1 MADTEKVEFEFPEPE
16 ETKEDLEIEIEGV
29 AGRENVLETKAK
41 PDAEPEP
48 RTEPEPEV
56 ETESKAEIEI
66 VDDTPPEDRN
76 RVPSDPP
83 EDLTEEELNS
93 YSSEKVKNRIKHF
106 SKGYHDERRAK
117 ESALR
122 ERTEM
127 ENWAR
132 KLQEENSNL
141 KGTVDKSQASLL
153 EQAKKT
159 VTAEVESAKR
169 QYKDAYEAGDP
180 DAVVAAQEAL
190 TTAKIRMEKVKA
202 VKPQTLQTKET
213 EVQVPQSN
221 KPPLDARTEAWRK
234 ENTWFGGTSGEDTE
248 MTAFALGVHQSLEKE
263 GVTAQSNP
271 DAYYERINSRMRNVF
286 PNKFGGTEE
295 KQLAEPKPKK
305 RANNVVAPATRS
317 VAPNKIVLS
326 ETQQR
331 VAKRLGVPLEL
342 YAQKV
347 AEEMRKQNG

>member
-1 MADTEKVEFEFPEPE
+1 MANQEQVEFEFPEPE
-16 ETKEDLEIEIEGV
+16 ETKEDLEIEVEGV
-29 AGRENVLETKAK
+29 AGRENVLETKVS
-41 PDAEPEP
+41 PESESVP
-48 RTEPEPEV
+48 PPQPESEATTEPE
-56 ETESKAEIEI
+56 AEIEI

-83 EDLTEEELNS
+83 EELTEDELNS

-117 ESALR
+117 EEALR
-122 ERTEM
+122 ERTEL
-127 ENWAR
+127 ENWAK
-132 KLQEENSNL
+132 KLQEENHQL
-141 KGTVDKSQASLL
+141 KGTVDKSQATLL

-159 VTAEVESAKR
+159 VTAEVEHAKR

-180 DAVVAAQEAL
+180 DQVVAAQDAL
-190 TTAKIRMEKVKA
+190 TTAKIRMEKVNA
-202 VKPQTLQTKET
+202 VRAAPLQNSET
-213 EVQVPQSN
+213 AVQVPQSN
-221 KPPLDARTEAWRK
+221 KPSLDSRTEGWRK
-234 ENTWFGGTSGEDTE
+234 NNVWFGGTSGEDTE
-248 MTAFALGVHQSLEKE
+248 MTAFALGVHQKLEKE
-263 GVTAQSNP
+263 GITAQSNP
-271 DAYYERINSRMRNVF
+271 DAYYERIDSRMRQVF

-295 KQLAEPKPKK
+295 KQLAEPKPK
-305 RANNVVAPATRS
+305 RTTNVVAPATRS
-317 VAPNKIVLS
+317 VAPKKIILS

>member
-1 MADTEKVEFEFPEPE
+1 MAEPEQVEFEFPEPE
-16 ETKEDLEIEIEGV
+16 ETKEDLEIEVEGV
-29 AGRENVLETKAK
+29 AGRENVLETKVS
-41 PDAEPEP
+41 PDTDSQP
-48 RTEPEPEV
+48 RTQPEV
-56 ETESKAEIEI
+56 EVAVDSKAEIEI

-83 EDLTEEELNS
+83 EELTEEELNS

-117 ESALR
+117 EAALR

-127 ENWAR
+127 EAWAK
-132 KLQEENSNL
+132 KLQEENTAL
-141 KGTVDKSQASLL
+141 HGKVTKSQASLL

-159 VTAEVESAKR
+159 VTAEIEDAKR
-169 QYKDAYEAGDP
+169 RYKDAYESGDP
-180 DAVVAAQEAL
+180 DSVVDAQEAL
-190 TTAKIRMEKVKA
+190 THAKIRMERVNA
-202 VKPQTLQTKET
+202 VKPPPLQNPET

-221 KPPLDARTEAWRK
+221 KPPLDARTQAWQK

-248 MTAFALGVHQSLEKE
+248 MTAFALGVHQKLEKE
-263 GVTAQSNP
+263 GITAQSNP
-271 DAYYERINSRMRNVF
+271 DAYYERINSRMRQVF
-286 PNKFGGTEE
+286 PTRFGDTEE
-295 KQLAEPKPKK
+295 KQLAEPKPKT
-305 RANNVVAPATRS
+305 RTNNVVAPATRS

-347 AEEMRKQNG
+347 AEEMRKHNG